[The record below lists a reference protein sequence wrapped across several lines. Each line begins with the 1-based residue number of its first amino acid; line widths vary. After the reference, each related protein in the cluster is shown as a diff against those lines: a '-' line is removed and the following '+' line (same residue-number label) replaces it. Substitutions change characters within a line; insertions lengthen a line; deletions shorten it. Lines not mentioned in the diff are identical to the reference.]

1 MFGGWLQVG
10 DVAPVDD
17 VVRSGGSEWRWAQA
31 HPHLA
36 FPPDPTNT
44 LYVANKAL
52 SLPGVDVGAIRGF
65 GVFEFASDK
74 RRLTA
79 QGAKNASEWSL
90 PSGFLPSGRP
100 PLTYHG
106 SLDRWTLKGQ
116 RAHLSVVAKGQEFV
130 LDLAVY
136 PELTA
141 WLAETIAG
149 E

>member
-1 MFGGWLQVG
+1 MVG
-10 DVAPVDD
+10 LTCGINA
-17 VVRSGGSEWRWAQA
+17 GSTFCGAQ
-31 HPHLA
+31 
-36 FPPDPTNT
+36 
-44 LYVANKAL
+44 
-52 SLPGVDVGAIRGF
+52 
-65 GVFEFASDK
+65 
-74 RRLTA
+74 
-79 QGAKNASEWSL
+79 AKNASEWSL

>member
-1 MFGGWLQVG
+1 MDPADGGVG
-10 DVAPVDD
+10 RSR
-17 VVRSGGSEWRWAQA
+17 RSGS
-31 HPHLA
+31 
-36 FPPDPTNT
+36 
-44 LYVANKAL
+44 
-52 SLPGVDVGAIRGF
+52 PGVDVGAIRGF